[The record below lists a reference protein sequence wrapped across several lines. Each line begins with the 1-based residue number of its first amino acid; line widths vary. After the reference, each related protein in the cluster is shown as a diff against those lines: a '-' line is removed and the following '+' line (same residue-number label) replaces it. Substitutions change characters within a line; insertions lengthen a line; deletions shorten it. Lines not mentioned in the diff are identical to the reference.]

1 MERRVLIVDDETT
14 LRGSLARY
22 LEGCGVAVAQAGS
35 LAEARSLLAGR
46 AFDALIVD
54 VGLPDGDGLDLLESA
69 GARRALVISARPELA
84 RYARRGVLHHLPK
97 PLDLHAVLERLTRI
111 CAAASAAARAK
122 EKKR

>member
-1 MERRVLIVDDETT
+1 VLIVDDEKT

-22 LEGCGVAVAQAGS
+22 LEGRGVAVAQAGS

-54 VGLPDGDGLDLLESA
+54 VGLPDGDGLDLLESS

-111 CAAASAAARAK
+111 CAAA
-122 EKKR
+122 